1 LHSTSFQERFVSTTA
16 PATTEGPL
24 SHRQILIVFSG
35 LMLGML
41 LAALDQTI
49 VSTALPTIVGELGG
63 VEHLSWVVTAYL
75 LTSTASTPLY
85 GKISDLYG
93 RRRIFQA
100 AIVIF
105 LIGSVLSGIAQNM
118 LQLVL
123 FRGIQGVG
131 GGGLMALA
139 FAIIGD
145 VVSPRERGRYTG
157 YMGATFALSSVAGP
171 LLGGFFVDNLSW
183 RWVFYINLPLGI
195 LALVVTSSVLKL
207 PFTTRRHRIDFEGAA
222 LLVLG
227 VSCLLLALVWGGNEY
242 EWTSSVIVGLLVVGA
257 LVTGLFMVWESRAP
271 EPILPLRLFRDDTF
285 RLGSAMSFLL
295 GCGMFGGI
303 TFLPLFLQIVTGASA
318 TESGLLL
325 IPMMAGVLFT
335 SVLSGRVIAR
345 TGRYKVWP
353 FAGCALAAIG
363 MYLLSTMQADVTRI
377 ESSAYM
383 LVLGLGLGMT
393 MQVLI
398 LAVQNAVGHEDL
410 GVATSAVTFFRSM
423 GGAFGVAVFG
433 AIMSARLA
441 DEIPRRLP
449 PGALDAARER
459 GGDFASL
466 LNSPEQIRTLP
477 PAIEGALVDSLAASI
492 HTVFLWAVP
501 VMGLAFALAWL
512 LREIPLKETVAIGGT
527 LEGAGEDLAVTFE
540 TAADPD
546 HAPDLIEGG
555 VTVTATPEHSRAS

>member
-1 LHSTSFQERFVSTTA
+1 MADTATTA
-16 PATTEGPL
+16 ESPL
-24 SHRQILIVFSG
+24 SHREILIVFSG

-49 VSTALPTIVGELGG
+49 VATALPTIVGELGG

-75 LTSTASTPLY
+75 LTATASTPLY

-93 RRRIFQA
+93 RRLVFQA

-105 LIGSVLSGIAQNM
+105 LVGSVLSGVAQDM
-118 LQLVL
+118 LQLVV
-123 FRGIQGVG
+123 FRGVQGVG
-131 GGGLMALA
+131 AGGLLALA

-157 YMGATFALSSVAGP
+157 YMGAVFALSSVAGP
-171 LLGGFFVDNLSW
+171 LLGGFFVDHLSW
-183 RWVFYINLPLGI
+183 RWVFYINVPLGI

-242 EWTSSVIVGLLVVGA
+242 EWTSSTIMGLLVAGSV
-257 LVTGLFMVWESRAP
+257 VTGLFVVWEGRAA

-295 GCGMFGGI
+295 GCAMFGGI

-318 TESGLLL
+318 TESGLLM
-325 IPMMAGVLFT
+325 IPMMVGVLV
-335 SVLSGRVIAR
+335 SSILSGRIIAQ
-345 TGRYKVWP
+345 TGRYKLWP
-353 FAGCALAAIG
+353 LVGSAVAAGG
-363 MYLLSTMQADVTRI
+363 MWLLSTMDADVGRL
-377 ESSAYM
+377 ESSASM

-393 MQVLI
+393 MQVLV

-423 GGAFGVAVFG
+423 GGSFGVAVFG
-433 AIMSARLA
+433 AILAARLG
-441 DEIPRRLP
+441 DEIPGRLP
-449 PGALDAARER
+449 PGALDTAG
-459 GGDFASL
+459 GGDVQTL
-466 LNSPEQIRTLP
+466 LNSPEQIRALP
-477 PAIEGALVDSLAASI
+477 PVIERAIAEGLAAST

-501 VMGLAFALAWL
+501 VMLIAFGLAWL
-512 LREIPLKETVAIGGT
+512 LREVPLKETVGIGST

-540 TAADPD
+540 TAVDPD
-546 HAPDLIEGG
+546 HAPDLLESG
-555 VTVTATPEHSRAS
+555 VRT